1 MTPYVRV
8 MPTSRTARLDVLVA
22 GSAAPQPD
30 GTLRVVGTVSLVRD
44 ADRVIVVD
52 PGMVPDRAAILDP
65 LAALGV
71 RPQDVTDIV
80 LSHHHPDHTVNIA
93 LFPVVPV
100 HDVQAVY
107 EGDRWTRRGADGVLL
122 TPSVRLLATPGHTPQ
137 DLTTLVG
144 TPDGVVALTHLW
156 WTADGPAEDPY
167 APDREVLRAQRERV
181 LARAD
186 RVVPGHGP
194 AFVPGEGTPR

>member
-1 MTPYVRV
+1 M
-8 MPTSRTARLDVLVA
+8 SELARTARLDVLVT
-22 GSAAPQPD
+22 GSAVPQPD

-44 ADRVIVVD
+44 AGRVVVVD
-52 PGMVPDRAAILDP
+52 PGMVPDRGAILDP

-71 RPQDVTDIV
+71 GPQDVTDVV
-80 LSHHHPDHTVNIA
+80 LSHHHPDHTLSVA

-107 EGDRWTRRGADGVLL
+107 EGDRWTRRAADGVAL

-144 TPDGVVALTHLW
+144 TADGVVALTHLW
-156 WTADGPAEDPY
+156 WTADGPVDDPY
-167 APDREVLRAQRERV
+167 APDRDLLRRQRERV
-181 LARAD
+181 LALAD
-186 RVVPGHGP
+186 LVVPGHGA